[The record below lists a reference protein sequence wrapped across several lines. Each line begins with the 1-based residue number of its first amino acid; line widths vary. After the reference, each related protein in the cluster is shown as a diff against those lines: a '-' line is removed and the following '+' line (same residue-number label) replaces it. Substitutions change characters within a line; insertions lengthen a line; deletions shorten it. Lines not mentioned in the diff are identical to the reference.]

1 MRHIGRI
8 ITTAKIEGITE
19 FIDVTKDES
28 SVVGNEAKIPTL
40 IIGYKNAERIC
51 GPLKMTEKK
60 IGNNLWWT
68 FSKRERRIDYEPD
81 LESFLSNVS
90 DFLMKFCNY
99 EYIDPITWE
108 EEKKTEFFDMMTGN
122 SRKILYKTPSMYYVY
137 FPKTNNVYGLSMDVL
152 RFTGLEGSIMESM
165 SDDCTVVVDESSF
178 RDKKMARSKF
188 VMPILYYLKNF

>member
-8 ITTAKIEGITE
+8 ITTTKIEGISE

-40 IIGYKNAERIC
+40 IIGFKNAERIC

-108 EEKKTEFFDMMTGN
+108 EEKKDA
-122 SRKILYKTPSMYYVY
+122 I
-137 FPKTNNVYGLSMDVL
+137 DVL
-152 RFTGLEGSIMESM
+152 RIFSENEQRVWFVNG
-165 SDDCTVVVDESSF
+165 CTAF
-178 RDKKMARSKF
+178 YRSGRKYNGID
-188 VMPILYYLKNF
+188 VG